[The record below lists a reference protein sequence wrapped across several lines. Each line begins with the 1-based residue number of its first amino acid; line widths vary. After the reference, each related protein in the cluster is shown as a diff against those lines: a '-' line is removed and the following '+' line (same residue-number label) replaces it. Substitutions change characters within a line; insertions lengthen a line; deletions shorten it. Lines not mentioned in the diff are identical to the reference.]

1 MVSPKSE
8 KSDLEMMSIFEH
20 LEELR
25 KRLIVV
31 AVVILIMTF
40 VCFGYVDNILF
51 ILTRQAEGLELIYT
65 TPAEAFTSQIRLAL
79 IAAVLVTLPFTIYQA
94 LAFVLPALRTTEK
107 RALIPL
113 LVSMIILF
121 FTGMAFGYFAVFPFA
136 LHFFLGFS
144 GEGLLPLFTI
154 SRYISFVVSFLVA
167 FGLVFQVPLV
177 FWFLGRMSIIS
188 SQFLSANRKYALL
201 VNAILSAI
209 ITPPDVFSQVLMI
222 IPLAILYEVGFVLV
236 RLSERKRA
244 KLEKVQTEL
253 N

>member
-1 MVSPKSE
+1 MVSQRKI
-8 KSDLEMMSIFEH
+8 DLEMSFFEH

-31 AVVILIMTF
+31 LVVILIAAF
-40 VCFGYVDNILF
+40 VCFNYVDQILF
-51 ILTRQAEGLELIYT
+51 ILTRQAVGLELIYT

-79 IAAVLVTLPFTIYQA
+79 IAAVLITLPFSIYQA

-107 RALIPL
+107 KAIIPL
-113 LVSMIILF
+113 LVAMILLF
-121 FTGMAFGYFAVFPFA
+121 FLGLAFAYFFVFPFA
-136 LHFFLGFS
+136 LRFFLGFS
-144 GEGLLPLFTI
+144 TEGLLPLFTI

-188 SQFLSANRKYALL
+188 SQFLGANRKYALL

-236 RLSERKRA
+236 RLSERQRA
-244 KLEKVQTEL
+244 RSRLEEVGST
-253 N
+253 